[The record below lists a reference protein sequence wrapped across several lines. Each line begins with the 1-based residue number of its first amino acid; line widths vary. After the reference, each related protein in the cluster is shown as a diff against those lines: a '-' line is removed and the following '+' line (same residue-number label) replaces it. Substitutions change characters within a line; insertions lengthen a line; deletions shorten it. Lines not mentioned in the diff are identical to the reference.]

1 MATNLDR
8 PQTCAICHGK
18 AYGYNYDVVSCN
30 ACKMFF
36 RRANVEGIGE
46 NCKSGG
52 GCYDGDDF
60 KKDRPRCRACRYRKC
75 IALGMQHKSTDSDA
89 SPSPGPDTHPR
100 QQAKKSM
107 IVAVVQ
113 KPLVTQAHIDS
124 RLIQQMLVLHHTR
137 REVYLTIN
145 ICEDPSFLDL
155 VLEGSNLSKYKRPQP
170 IEWEKTE
177 RKLKPWG
184 SLGVLLIVEI
194 VKAMSFYEE
203 LLLSD
208 RVILLKNV
216 AFKSHHLSIAFDSF
230 MAKKGRVLAPNGEEM
245 FPDQLFQIAECYD
258 IIMDLLT
265 SPMQPLLEL
274 NLTENEYLLLNMI
287 MICNPALSGLSPS
300 GQEILSKEQQA
311 YAKLLLQ
318 VCMMRDPREGPAR
331 YGKILAVIEKLERQ
345 KDVTHRVVHT
355 LRRKWKPDFHFSG
368 VLTEACRL
376 DSDRLP
382 YMKTEI

>member
-60 KKDRPRCRACRYRKC
+60 KKDRPRCRPCRYRKC

-287 MICNPALSGLSPS
+287 MICNPGLTGLS
-300 GQEILSKEQQA
+300 LSAQSIVSKQQLDA
-311 YAKLLLQ
+311 TRLLFQL
-318 VCMMRDPREGPAR
+318 CMHEDPIEGPGR
-331 YGKILAVIEKLERQ
+331 FGKILGIAEHLNKQRKIMRDLNAALRLKKNIIYVPKVLREPCNIENDEPE
-345 KDVTHRVVHT
+345 
-355 LRRKWKPDFHFSG
+355 WS
-368 VLTEACRL
+368 
-376 DSDRLP
+376 
-382 YMKTEI
+382 